1 MAAVDITTTETRAMA
16 TRTTVVVAE
25 AAVEIITIVMTMA
38 ISKIETM
45 AGVVIIG
52 VPTWI
57 EGGVEV
63 DIATMII
70 GKEEQVVAA
79 NQSYEKLLQVCLAG
93 IRQCRGTP

>member
-1 MAAVDITTTETRAMA
+1 MGVVEAVTMTTETLVMA
-16 TRTTVVVAE
+16 TRTTEADAVVEV
-25 AAVEIITIVMTMA
+25 IMIVMITA
-38 ISKIETM
+38 FSKIETM

-79 NQSYEKLLQVCLAG
+79 NPSYEKLLQVCLAG